1 MVTNGIYKDVYL
13 ICWRGFDLFTLR
25 ENIHRIMSMKKTLV
39 TFFIVLFFINA
50 SIGWSETWDE
60 LEEREGIY
68 YKKSLDVPFDG
79 EATGKVFEKFTGKY
93 DGSFEKGSFK
103 KGKKQGLWVY
113 RYDYMEFEHK
123 GNYKNG
129 LKEGSWVSYYYNGKL
144 YFKGNYKNGNHEG
157 IWKYYHNN
165 GQLHSKG
172 KYKNGRR
179 EGYWVAYFN
188 DGNIHEKGE
197 FKNGNR
203 EGHHVTYDTEGI
215 IWKEWTGF
223 YKNDIKISD

>member
-1 MVTNGIYKDVYL
+1 MEKQQ
-13 ICWRGFDLFTLR
+13 
-25 ENIHRIMSMKKTLV
+25 
-39 TFFIVLFFINA
+39 
-50 SIGWSETWDE
+50 
-60 LEEREGIY
+60 
-68 YKKSLDVPFDG
+68 
-79 EATGKVFEKFTGKY
+79 EKFLKNLQV
-93 DGSFEKGSFK
+93 SMMVLLRKVLLK
-103 KGKKQGLWVY
+103 KERRKVY

-157 IWKYYHNN
+157 IWEYYRNN